1 MTSISAT
8 QIDFN
13 NFNPI
18 NLIPG
23 NTVSLLGTVGAV
35 NFDSYNIILNEPQS
49 LDVSLFNIT
58 TSADLVI
65 TDSNGNPVPGN
76 GASQPLS
83 TPENFIVP
91 LNPGSYQVQVFQ
103 PFNDLSLG
111 DSNYQLDIVSIG
123 TNNPPIQP
131 PINQPGNL
139 IDNSNDNPNT
149 PTILGNLVPQ
159 LPINRLGTINDFDG
173 VDFYS
178 VSVQQPLSAGIALQN
193 LTGNIDVAVLDPN
206 GNLIASGENLGAS
219 DEAFQAVFSNPGEY
233 LIDVYQTAPGIN
245 TDYNLGIFPGN
256 IINIEPSPPPP
267 PPASISIDDIVDNS
281 DEAVRNR
288 EDTAFI
294 FKQDYLLNA
303 TPNTPL
309 TIDLIGNN
317 IGFDPLLEV
326 YQLPKDSLLEVNRQ
340 VIPIAASDNGGSDV
354 NDVDARIGPGVS
366 PDITVPSLD
375 DSLIVV
381 PAELNLSS
389 DFDYLLRV
397 TYTELPSIPI
407 GGYTLSAS
415 VPNGFVSLTQVELG
429 RAVGEPIIG
438 GDPTIGENFF

>member
-1 MTSISAT
+1 MTSISPN

-13 NFNPI
+13 NFNSI
-18 NLIPG
+18 TLIPG
-23 NTVSLLGTVGAV
+23 NNVSLFGTVGAV

-65 TDSNGNPVPGN
+65 KDSNGNPVPSN

-111 DSNYQLDIVSIG
+111 DTNYQLDILSIG
-123 TNNPPIQP
+123 ANNPPIQP

-178 VSVQQPLSAGIALQN
+178 VTVEQPLSAGIALQN

-206 GNLIASGENLGAS
+206 GNLIARGDNLGAS
-219 DEAFQAVFSNPGEY
+219 DEAFQVVFSNPGEY
-233 LIDVYQTAPGIN
+233 LIDVYQTAPGIDS
-245 TDYNLGIFPGN
+245 DYNLGIFPGN
-256 IINIEPSPPPP
+256 IINIEEPTPPNPQGV
-267 PPASISIDDIVDNS
+267 SVSLQERTLDNNA
-281 DEAVRNR
+281 DESVKNLL
-288 EDTAFI
+288 DTAFV
-294 FKQDYLLNA
+294 KKDDYLLNA
-303 TPNTPL
+303 TPNTPI
-309 TIDLIGNN
+309 TIELDAITA
-317 IGFDPLLEV
+317 FDPVLEV
-326 YQLPKDSLLEVNRQ
+326 YQLPQDSLLQ
-340 VIPIAASDNGGSDV
+340 TQPGDIPIAANDNGG
-354 NDVDARIGPGVS
+354 NNLDAIIGPGVVSDILGISSELTLS
-366 PDITVPSLD
+366 P
-375 DSLIVV
+375 
-381 PAELNLSS
+381 EFN
-389 DFDYLLRV
+389 YLLRV
-397 TYTELPSIPI
+397 TTNDQIFLEGYNLNASID
-407 GGYTLSAS
+407 
-415 VPNGFVSLTQVELG
+415 NGFISLTEVLLG
-429 RAVGEPIIG
+429 TTIGEPIIEG
-438 GDPTIGENFF
+438 VL